1 MTESIVSVVEHV
13 VVIID
18 VVKPDDEHIENTNN
32 DDTNDD

>member
-13 VVIID
+13 VVIVD
-18 VVKPDDEHIENTNN
+18 VVKPDDEHIEVSNN